1 MNEEKLTIRKLTE
14 RECLRLQA
22 YNDEEIDRL
31 VSEMDEKGKRRYPKT
46 FCYQVA
52 GNSVCV
58 DCFKL
63 ITEQIV
69 NDFDRVDEP
78 IPARRRQS
86 TLEGW
91 L

>member
-31 VSEMDEKGKRRYPKT
+31 VSEMDEKGKRKYPKT

-58 DCFKL
+58 DCFKF

-69 NDFDRVDEP
+69 NDEGNTPV
-78 IPARRRQS
+78 IPARGQM

-91 L
+91 E